1 MPAALVR
8 SHPRASD
15 EGIPYLF
22 AHRAQDARPGI
33 PETPSICVSS
43 LALREEA
50 LEEWTRAETF
60 SQVHSAWGAWESG
73 SRSTVTGRSISGRWR
88 GGVMHSGVTTS
99 PLSVLWIAGTL
110 ITWTGGGV
118 M

>member
-15 EGIPYLF
+15 EGMPYLF

-33 PETPSICVSS
+33 PETPSICVSA

-60 SQVHSAWGAWESG
+60 SQVRSAWGRLGGRVTFHRYG
-73 SRSTVTGRSISGRWR
+73 SEHFREMARRR
-88 GGVMHSGVTTS
+88 H
-99 PLSVLWIAGTL
+99 A
-110 ITWTGGGV
+110 
-118 M
+118 